1 MWLCKQFLS
10 DDSTSLKAA
19 TSGWRSID
27 RPTVIIAVGFG
38 FALNTHPKLK
48 RVSDLYRCA
57 AKISSGSLVLRCV
70 KEFAMRAGAEG
81 GRTLKTC
88 LVILLLNT
96 PSQSRC
102 RALKPP
108 EMVGKSAKVDSGIL
122 CHSGQLER
130 GTKTRIATLRAH
142 VGADK

>member
-96 PSQSRC
+96 PSQSR
-102 RALKPP
+102 
-108 EMVGKSAKVDSGIL
+108 
-122 CHSGQLER
+122 
-130 GTKTRIATLRAH
+130 
-142 VGADK
+142 

>member
-1 MWLCKQFLS
+1 MVKPRPPLDPDCADEVSHVDGL
-10 DDSTSLKAA
+10 TSYDMEHLV
-19 TSGWRSID
+19 TY
-27 RPTVIIAVGFG
+27 
-38 FALNTHPKLK
+38 L
-48 RVSDLYRCA
+48 RVLDAEADGADWTEVAR
-57 AKISSGSLVLRCV
+57 I
-70 KEFAMRAGAEG
+70 AMRARAEG

-96 PSQSRC
+96 PSRSRC
-102 RALKPP
+102 RALEPP
-108 EMVGKSAKVDSGIL
+108 EVVGKSAKVDSGIL